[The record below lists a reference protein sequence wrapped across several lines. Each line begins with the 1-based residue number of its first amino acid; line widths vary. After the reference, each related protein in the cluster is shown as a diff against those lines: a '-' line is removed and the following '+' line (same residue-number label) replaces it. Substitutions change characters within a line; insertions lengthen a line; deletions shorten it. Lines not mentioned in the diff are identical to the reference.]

1 MSVTS
6 SAAHAHRPTCHL
18 PTCHL
23 RRQGRCARS
32 EQPTPA
38 EKPPYRHSPKLG
50 LNSGRELT
58 VQELS
63 LYRPAPFRTPAE
75 RAWIRWTWWAPRGI
89 RRDGSPVGGMRE
101 GDQGRRERPILLKS
115 SRQRNFYRGA
125 IYIYNQSTEN
135 PWVGSLRQPRGQRVS
150 FRPACNGG

>member
-1 MSVTS
+1 MPS
-6 SAAHAHRPTCHL
+6 HL
-18 PTCHL
+18 PPVPPPSVSVML
-23 RRQGRCARS
+23 ARS
-32 EQPTPA
+32 TFMKLQQLNPLLQFWPRPLQQPLWLWIVL
-38 EKPPYRHSPKLG
+38 RSSKLG

-63 LYRPAPFRTPAE
+63 LYRPAPFRTPVE

-115 SRQRNFYRGA
+115 SRQRNVNRGA
-125 IYIYNQSTEN
+125 SQSTEN
-135 PWVGSLRQPRGQRVS
+135 PWVGSLRGIHPSDCTSTRG
-150 FRPACNGG
+150 